1 MTNWATLGQ
10 ATGWL
15 PGAGIGALAGGL
27 LAALTW
33 EDTAT
38 DTCQLG
44 TSSVTQACANI
55 AGIEFTNGATYMAA
69 AAALSGLVGAGVN
82 SVVARGDQNAA

>member
-1 MTNWATLGQ
+1 MTNWAALGQ

-15 PGAGIGALAGGL
+15 PGASLGALAGGL
-27 LAALTW
+27 LAAVTW

-38 DTCQLG
+38 ETCQLG
-44 TSSVTQACANI
+44 TSSVTQACASI
-55 AGIEFTNGATYMAA
+55 AGIEFTSGATYMAA

-82 SVVARGDQNAA
+82 AVVARGDQNAS